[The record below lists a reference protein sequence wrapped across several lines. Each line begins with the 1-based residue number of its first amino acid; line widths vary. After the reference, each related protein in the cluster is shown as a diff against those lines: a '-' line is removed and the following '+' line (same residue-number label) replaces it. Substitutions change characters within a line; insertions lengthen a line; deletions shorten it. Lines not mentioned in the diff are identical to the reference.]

1 MAIFKGRWYRFISRL
16 KMEPNRAQL
25 LVDRM
30 EINANSKEKR
40 MIAMLDLK

>member
-1 MAIFKGRWYRFISRL
+1 
-16 KMEPNRAQL
+16 MEPNRAQL

-40 MIAMLDLK
+40 MIAMLDLKWDNKISGNRDAI